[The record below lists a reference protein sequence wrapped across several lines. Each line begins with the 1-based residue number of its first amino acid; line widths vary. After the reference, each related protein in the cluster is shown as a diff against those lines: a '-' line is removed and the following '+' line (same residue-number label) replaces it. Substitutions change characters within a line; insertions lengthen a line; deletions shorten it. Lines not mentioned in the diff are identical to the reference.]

1 MHALVMLIFFAAI
14 VAWAGEMVWVYQQA
28 NAIGDDPLR
37 ALAGAAIFFV
47 AAAPV
52 YQRAPDLVDR
62 MAEFWGGPVDLLAGK
77 GGGLGRGREQAV
89 PRLIVQGKTV
99 PLTEERLRIGRYPN
113 NDVVLDHPTVSAYHA
128 EIVLRPDGRHELVDR
143 ESRNGTR
150 INGNPIRSAILRD
163 GDQITLG
170 AITLHYL
177 IRSSSE
183 RGMQDGLSL
192 PKRRL
197 G

>member
-1 MHALVMLIFFAAI
+1 MLHTLLGFIFFAA
-14 VAWAGEMVWVYQQA
+14 VVVWLAELYWINQQA
-28 NAIGDDPLR
+28 RANAEDPLR
-37 ALAGAAIFFV
+37 AIAGAAIFFV
-47 AAAPV
+47 AAVPV
-52 YQRAPDLVDR
+52 YQRAPDLIERLAD
-62 MAEFWGGPVDLLAGK
+62 FWGGPGDLLSGRAGI
-77 GGGLGRGREQAV
+77 GRGQEQAV

-99 PLTEERLRIGRYPN
+99 PLTDERLRIGRYPN

-128 EIVLRPDGRHELVDR
+128 EVVQRPDGRHELVDR

-177 IRSSSE
+177 IRSSNE
-183 RGMQDGLSL
+183 RGMQDGLQL